1 MCTKYTASVASSTA
15 TGTQAGERSEAEAE
29 PGAEPALS
37 DPDSGSDVESSSA
50 RKGSRRIIVSED
62 EDDPDDP
69 GAGSSHR
76 SFPAPRQQALQKEIS
91 ILESEIAC
99 LVTKR
104 DMGVLEEGINRK
116 ITKLGKDLDKKK
128 KELRN
133 KKNRALHSQAVR
145 REKKKKLSIL
155 KAEFP
160 EAASVLAI
168 REKPGRPRVEE
179 DQPELLK
186 VICSIAEFSSSAADR
201 RRSES
206 LRLCKTLDQLHEAL
220 IDHKFKISR
229 AATYV
234 RLIPRKWN
242 TTEGK
247 RHVVTVPVRLC
258 RAQADEH
265 RGHQDQHFCT
275 ATINSLEEI
284 ASILGPKQVCFLSQD
299 DKAKVPIGLTAAKVQ
314 SPLLMHVEYRIRLP
328 DHDFVIGSR
337 HKLTPS
343 VYALYKIAADKFGQR
358 EAVTYSG
365 PTVICIRSGKHSS
378 STAATHANDFEY
390 LLTLPACDE
399 FMKVDGVVK
408 PVLMISADGGPDE
421 NPRYKKVIQHGI
433 EHFRKHDLDALFV
446 FTNAPGRSAFNRVER
461 RMAPLSKALAGL
473 ILPYDHFGNHL
484 DSSGN
489 TIDKGL
495 EIKNFEHAG
504 TVLADIWS
512 EMVLDGHP
520 VVAKYVPPNEDLP
533 DVTEMPQRWYAD
545 HVRESQYMFQVV
557 KCDNLNCCSP
567 RRSNLHQVMY
577 QRFLPAPFPFCQDP
591 FGIPE
596 DSSEAKFPA
605 FLIRQSL
612 SLRPDSYKY
621 KEIPYDLYCPS
632 VRDEIDGRTCQDCGL
647 YFNSK
652 TSLQAHRRD
661 LHSKGLDPSARVR
674 PLNVLARRPGEYLC
688 RLLGDSDAEWIDVE
702 SIDDPGYSVETENAS
717 DEGAPIIN
725 NLQTWMENG
734 ASLVDDDVA

>member
-186 VICSIAEFSSSAADR
+186 VICSIAEFSSSDADR

-358 EAVTYSG
+358 ERQLH
-365 PTVICIRSGKHSS
+365 I
-378 STAATHANDFEY
+378 
-390 LLTLPACDE
+390 
-399 FMKVDGVVK
+399 
-408 PVLMISADGGPDE
+408 
-421 NPRYKKVIQHGI
+421 
-433 EHFRKHDLDALFV
+433 LD
-446 FTNAPGRSAFNRVER
+446 
-461 RMAPLSKALAGL
+461 
-473 ILPYDHFGNHL
+473 
-484 DSSGN
+484 
-489 TIDKGL
+489 
-495 EIKNFEHAG
+495 
-504 TVLADIWS
+504 
-512 EMVLDGHP
+512 
-520 VVAKYVPPNEDLP
+520 
-533 DVTEMPQRWYAD
+533 Q
-545 HVRESQYMFQVV
+545 Q
-557 KCDNLNCCSP
+557 
-567 RRSNLHQVMY
+567 
-577 QRFLPAPFPFCQDP
+577 
-591 FGIPE
+591 
-596 DSSEAKFPA
+596 
-605 FLIRQSL
+605 
-612 SLRPDSYKY
+612 
-621 KEIPYDLYCPS
+621 
-632 VRDEIDGRTCQDCGL
+632 
-647 YFNSK
+647 
-652 TSLQAHRRD
+652 
-661 LHSKGLDPSARVR
+661 
-674 PLNVLARRPGEYLC
+674 
-688 RLLGDSDAEWIDVE
+688 
-702 SIDDPGYSVETENAS
+702 
-717 DEGAPIIN
+717 
-725 NLQTWMENG
+725 
-734 ASLVDDDVA
+734 